1 MRKMSAK
8 LLTKSK
14 FFVKRNA
21 STILTCVGTVG
32 VVATAILT
40 ANASPKALKAV
51 ENAKEE
57 KGEDLTIPE
66 VIKASAPSYIPVVLT
81 GTATI
86 ACIFGANILNKRQ
99 QASLVS
105 AYALL
110 DNSYKTYKK
119 KVIDLYGEDSD
130 IRVKTEMA
138 KDNYDADETNL
149 NNDEKR
155 LFYDMYS
162 NRYFRAT
169 NETVL
174 RAEYE
179 LNKLLSQDGAVYLND
194 LYTLLGIPKVDYG
207 DYIGWSAAQMYEMYS
222 DSWIHF
228 THEFAKLDDDLECV
242 ILQVTDPMPD
252 FDEY

>member
-1 MRKMSAK
+1 MNAK

-32 VVATAILT
+32 IVATAILT
-40 ANASPKALKAV
+40 AKASPKALKAL
-51 ENAKEE
+51 ENEKEE
-57 KGEDLTIPE
+57 KGEDLTVPE
-66 VIKASAPSYIPVVLT
+66 VIKVAAPAYIPVVLT
-81 GTATI
+81 GAATI

-110 DNSYKTYKK
+110 DNSYKKYKK
-119 KVIDLYGEDSD
+119 KVEELYGEDAD
-130 IRVKTEMA
+130 IQVKTEMA
-138 KDNYDADETNL
+138 KDEYNENTAQKDE
-149 NNDEKR
+149 DDGKR

-179 LNKLLSQDGAVYLND
+179 LNRLLSQDGAVYLND
-194 LYTLLGIPKVDYG
+194 LYILLDIPKVDYG
-207 DYIGWSAAQMYEMYS
+207 DYVGWSSAQMYEMYW

-228 THEFAKLDDDLECV
+228 SHETIRLDDNLECV

>member
-1 MRKMSAK
+1 MH
-8 LLTKSK
+8 
-14 FFVKRNA
+14 
-21 STILTCVGTVG
+21 IL
-32 VVATAILT
+32 
-40 ANASPKALKAV
+40 
-51 ENAKEE
+51 
-57 KGEDLTIPE
+57 
-66 VIKASAPSYIPVVLT
+66 
-81 GTATI
+81 
-86 ACIFGANILNKRQ
+86 GANILNKRQ

-110 DNSYKTYKK
+110 DNSYKKYKK
-119 KVIDLYGEDSD
+119 KVEELYGEDAD
-130 IRVKTEMA
+130 IQVKTEMA
-138 KDNYDADETNL
+138 KDEYNKNTSPKDE
-149 NNDEKR
+149 DDGKR

-179 LNKLLSQDGAVYLND
+179 LNRLLSQDGAVYLND
-194 LYTLLGIPKVDYG
+194 LYILLDIPKVDYG
-207 DYIGWSAAQMYEMYS
+207 DYMGWSSAQMYEMYW

-228 THEFAKLDDDLECV
+228 NHETTRLDDNLECV